1 MTVHA
6 KPSAILFD
14 FDDTLIDARPTINKA
29 LDSTFTEFGISKE
42 VITANNININRSLRD
57 YFQQLFADKLPEARA
72 AYYKHYKQ
80 YAKDLTAFESA
91 EDVLKLLQQQG
102 VYTAVVSNKNGPGL
116 RAEVNDLFAWQ
127 DYFKAIVG
135 AGDAKEDK
143 PSAMPALL
151 ALEQSGLTDYS
162 NVWFIGDT
170 SVDLETARNLGCKAI
185 LFGKTSAIDQEIP
198 IYLSVNDHNHLLQ
211 ILKDIYV

>member
-1 MTVHA
+1 MTIYE

-14 FDDTLIDARPTINKA
+14 FDDTLIDSRPTINKA
-29 LDSTFTEFGISKE
+29 LDSTFAEFGISKE
-42 VITANNININRSLRD
+42 VITAKKIDINRSLRD
-57 YFQQLFADKLPEARA
+57 YFEQLFADKLPEARA

-80 YAKDLTAFESA
+80 YAKDLVAFENA

-116 RAEVNDLFAWQ
+116 RTEINDLFAWQ
-127 DYFKAIVG
+127 DYFKAIIG

-143 PSAMPALL
+143 PSAMPALM
-151 ALEQSGLTDYS
+151 ALEKSGLTDYS

-170 SVDLETARNLGCKAI
+170 LVDLETARNLGCKAI
-185 LFGKTSAIDQEIP
+185 LYGETSPVELEVP